1 MNAPRPPDRGEREGR
16 DERLVMVALV
26 VGILGA
32 AAFAVDFVAGWST
45 QWGGAF
51 LAVSL
56 GGIGAALVW
65 WGHRLLREPVAVQ
78 EREPL
83 ASDPEERRAALEA
96 FDTGEVLERRPALR
110 RMLLAAGAALGLAA
124 LFPFRSLGPRPRRTH
139 PWRSGTALVDASGD
153 PIAVDAVPRGSLL
166 TAFPKGH
173 ESDPDGPVVV
183 MRVAPDQI
191 HAPPGR
197 ADWSPDGL
205 LAYSKIC
212 THAGCPVGLYQSES
226 HTLLCPCHQSLF
238 DVLHAA
244 RPISGPAASPLPQ
257 LPLRIDDSG
266 EVVAD
271 GELSGPPGPAGWSDG

>member
-1 MNAPRPPDRGEREGR
+1 M
-16 DERLVMVALV
+16 
-26 VGILGA
+26 
-32 AAFAVDFVAGWST
+32 
-45 QWGGAF
+45 
-51 LAVSL
+51 
-56 GGIGAALVW
+56 W

-96 FDTGEVLERRPALR
+96 FDAGEVLERRPALR

-139 PWRSGTALVDASGD
+139 PWRTGTALVDASGD

-183 MRVAPDQI
+183 IRVAPDQI

-197 ADWSPDGL
+197 AGL
-205 LAYSKIC
+205 EPRRAPGVL
-212 THAGCPVGLYQSES
+212 E
-226 HTLLCPCHQSLF
+226 
-238 DVLHAA
+238 DLHARRLSRRPLPVRVA
-244 RPISGPAASPLPQ
+244 HPAVPLPPVAVRRAARGRPISGPAASPLPQ
-257 LPLRIDDSG
+257 LPLRINDAG
-266 EVVAD
+266 ELVAD